1 MQQPSLYRS
10 NQNKMISGVMG
21 GIAQRFGWNAN
32 LLRLIFVA
40 VSVMSAA
47 FPGILVYLILWMI
60 IPKQAQLEHSDYTA
74 HSMRTVHDEQQSK
87 Y

>member
-1 MQQPSLYRS
+1 MQQQGLYRS

-47 FPGILVYLILWMI
+47 FPGILVYLILWMV
-60 IPKQAQLEHSDYTA
+60 IPKQAQLEYANPSA
-74 HSMRTVHDEQQSK
+74 HSMRTVHDEQQARH
-87 Y
+87 